1 MPKKL
6 NYIARFVI
14 DSEGNRIGE
23 SISIYKDLL
32 IIRKENEFYAI
43 PFRHIEKKD
52 ENIIVK
58 GVIEWGNAKKL
69 AEEWKNAQNGYSGE

>member
-1 MPKKL
+1 MPKKID
-6 NYIARFVI
+6 YIARFII

-23 SISIYKDLL
+23 SISVYKDLL
-32 IIRKENEFYAI
+32 IIKRNNEFYAI

-58 GVIEWGNAKKL
+58 GAIEWENAKKL
-69 AEEWKNAQNGYSGE
+69 AEEWKNAQNGYSSK